1 MSDVLV
7 PLIFLI
13 LFLLLLGGT
22 IYYNYRKEQEIARQL
37 QDQVAPQLGA
47 TYVDPQNSY
56 PMDPNLYELLKG
68 RFGTRGEIKNWLR
81 GEWQKVPY
89 ELFTYTYVVR
99 SGKSSRTYHHT
110 ILAVSTLEETFF
122 PKFLIRPP
130 EFFDGLKKMIG
141 YEFVELPS
149 AGNLA
154 IQVYQEGVDDHL
166 VFQHL
171 PSEVW
176 QRIRQNSLT
185 ITNDG
190 FWFIAYQYNDR
201 LNPNLEVYQYF
212 LQTSLEIYEALLH
225 HAPAGKSA
233 KLYLE
238 E

>member
-22 IYYNYRKEQEIARQL
+22 IYYNHRQEQEIARQL
-37 QDQVAPQLGA
+37 QEQVAPQLGA
-47 TYVDPQNSY
+47 TYVENNYQI
-56 PMDPNLYELLKG
+56 DPNLLELLKG
-68 RFGTRGEIKNWLR
+68 RFGMRGKIKNWLR

-99 SGKSSRTYHHT
+99 SGKSSRRYNHT
-110 ILAVSTLEETFF
+110 IMAISTLEEPFL

-130 EFFDGLKKMIG
+130 ELFDDFKKMIG
-141 YEFVELPS
+141 YEFVELPN
-149 AGNLA
+149 AFNLA
-154 IQVYQEGVDDHL
+154 IQVHQEGVDDQL
-166 VFQHL
+166 VFQHI
-171 PSEVW
+171 PTEIW
-176 QRIRQNSLT
+176 RQISLHDLT

-190 FWFIAYQYNDR
+190 LWCIAYQYNHH
-201 LNPNLEVYQYF
+201 LNPSLEAYQQF
-212 LQTSLEIYEALLH
+212 LQTTLEIYEAILLH
-225 HAPAGKSA
+225 TPAGKSA

>member
-7 PLIFLI
+7 PLIFFI
-13 LFLLLLGGT
+13 LFLLILGGT
-22 IYYNYRKEQEIARQL
+22 IYYNHRKEQEIARQL
-37 QDQVAPQLGA
+37 QEQVAPQLGA
-47 TYVDPQNSY
+47 TYVENNYQI
-56 PMDPNLYELLKG
+56 DPNLLELLKG

-99 SGKSSRTYHHT
+99 SGKSSRTYNHT
-110 ILAVSTLEETFF
+110 IMAVSTLEEPFL

-141 YEFVELPS
+141 YEFVELPT
-149 AGNLA
+149 AFNLA
-154 IQVYQEGVDDHL
+154 IQVHQEGVDDQL

-171 PSEVW
+171 PAEVW
-176 QRIRQNSLT
+176 QQIRQNSLT

-190 FWFIAYQYNDR
+190 FWFIAYLYNDR
-201 LNPNLEVYQYF
+201 LNPNLEIYQYF
-212 LQTSLEIYEALLH
+212 LQTTLEIYEAILH